1 MREALPVSSAG
12 ALRLGLVDRV
22 VDCSPEEFAREVGGL
37 AARLA
42 SLPATASRITAKKT
56 ELDRLESVTPLA
68 GFREQELARMRRT
81 FDDPDAPYH
90 ALRRS
95 FVHKE
100 RSPCTPPHL
109 GPGTVAQTG
118 PIPSAADVTGTALD
132 GVSSRTNG

>member
-1 MREALPVSSAG
+1 MGLYGSEYWTHTLPRRVGPATAERLMREALPVSSAS
-12 ALRLGLVDRV
+12 ALRLGLADRV
-22 VDCSPEEFAREVGGL
+22 VDCGPDEFAREVGGL

-68 GFREQELARMRRT
+68 GFRAQELARMRRT

-100 RSPCTPPHL
+100 RPPCTPPHL
-109 GPGTVAQTG
+109 APATVA
-118 PIPSAADVTGTALD
+118 
-132 GVSSRTNG
+132 

>member
-1 MREALPVSSAG
+1 MSEALPVSSAG

-22 VDCSPEEFAREVGGL
+22 VDCGPDEFAREAGGL

-56 ELDRLESVTPLA
+56 ELDRLESATPLA

-90 ALRRS
+90 SLRRS

-100 RSPCTPPHL
+100 RPACTPPHL
-109 GPGTVAQTG
+109 GPAAVA
-118 PIPSAADVTGTALD
+118 
-132 GVSSRTNG
+132 